1 MPHIGHAYTTVM
13 ADIIARWHKMRG
25 EDVFFI
31 TGTDEN
37 SQKTVQAAIKFGFNN
52 TKKFADFMAEHWIK
66 TWNRLNI
73 EYNDFLRTTEDRHKN
88 LVLEFTR
95 K

>member
-37 SQKTVQAAIKFGFNN
+37 SQKQYKQP
-52 TKKFADFMAEHWIK
+52 
-66 TWNRLNI
+66 
-73 EYNDFLRTTEDRHKN
+73 
-88 LVLEFTR
+88 
-95 K
+95 